1 MTLDVLYEDN
11 HCLAVAKPAG
21 LLVQG
26 DRTGDRALVD
36 LAKSYVRERYDK
48 PGEVYLGAVHRLDR
62 PVSGVVLLA
71 RTSKAAA
78 RLSAQFRDER
88 VRKVYHAVVESVPVR
103 EADELE
109 HFLRKDPRTNHTA
122 VAQADEEGARLA
134 RLRYRV
140 VRRLGSGALLE
151 VHPRTGRSHQIR
163 VQLAAVGAVIVGDVR
178 YGSGRP
184 LGHWIALHASELE
197 FEHPTRRERVTLRAA
212 HPEEWEREFGMTDA
226 TM

>member
-26 DRTGDRALVD
+26 DHTGDRVLVD

-48 PGEVYLGAVHRLDR
+48 PGEVYLSAVHRLDR
-62 PVSGVVLLA
+62 PVSGIVLLA

-88 VRKVYHAVVESVPVR
+88 VRKIYHAVVESTPAR
-103 EADELE
+103 GAGELE
-109 HFLRKDPRTNHTA
+109 HFLRKDPRTNRTT
-122 VAQADEEGARLA
+122 VVESDEEGARRA
-134 RLRYRV
+134 HLRYRV
-140 VRRLGSGALLE
+140 VRRLASGALLE
-151 VHPRTGRSHQIR
+151 VQPHTGRSHQIR

-178 YGSGRP
+178 YGSERR

-212 HPEEWEREFGMTDA
+212 HPAEWEREFGKTDA
-226 TM
+226 IT